1 VLSVFF
7 CIFGCCV
14 WRFGASDEKGGH
26 ASYADFYGATKLV
39 AENYV
44 RIFGELYGLETVSLR
59 CFNVYGPRQGVG
71 SSYSGVIT
79 AFLSRLLNS
88 QAPIIHGD
96 GGQTRDFVNVDD
108 VVSANMLALKAKNA
122 VDEVFNIPSGKALT
136 INELA
141 EIMQRITEKEYL
153 KPIFT
158 EPRAG
163 DIKHCLADISKAEG
177 LLGFHSK
184 VNISSGLSRL
194 IRDACMQNL

>member
-1 VLSVFF
+1 MLPMPISP
-7 CIFGCCV
+7 
-14 WRFGASDEKGGH
+14 
-26 ASYADFYGATKLV
+26 YGATKLA

-44 RIFGELYGLETVSLR
+44 RVFSKLYGLETVSLR
-59 CFNVYGPRQGVG
+59 CFNVYGPRQVVG

-79 AFLSRLLNS
+79 AFLSRLLNG

-96 GGQTRDFVNVDD
+96 GRQTRDFVSVDD

-122 VDEVFNIPSGKALT
+122 VGEVFNIAGGKALT

-141 EIMQRITEKEYL
+141 EILQRITEKEYL

-158 EPRAG
+158 EQRAG

-177 LLGFHSK
+177 LLGFHPK
-184 VNISSGLSRL
+184 VKISGGLSRL
-194 IRDACMQNL
+194 VHEHRAAKHSVQ